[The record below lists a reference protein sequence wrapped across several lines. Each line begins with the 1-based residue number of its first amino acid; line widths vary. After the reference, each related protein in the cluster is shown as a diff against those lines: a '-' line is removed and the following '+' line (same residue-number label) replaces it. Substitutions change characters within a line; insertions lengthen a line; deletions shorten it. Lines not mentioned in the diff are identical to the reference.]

1 MGSSGYKVEVHHS
14 LGCVLLMDRGPHRS
28 PRTRWKR
35 HKEVEEF
42 FVDSVESIHT
52 DQRAYQHPTSLSLS
66 PVSWVLHTRGLFH
79 HHRHAF

>member
-1 MGSSGYKVEVHHS
+1 MGSSGYKVGANHS
-14 LGCVLLMDRGPHRS
+14 LGSGLLMDRGPHRS

-42 FVDSVESIHT
+42 LCGFCREYTHWAESK
-52 DQRAYQHPTSLSLS
+52 PTSRLSLS
-66 PVSWVLHTRGLFH
+66 PVSWVLHTRRLFH